1 MVAEQSCRSLGAVII
16 DSMSNSRPDV
26 AAKKAGRSPGRPPM
40 PREQIVATALSI
52 LDEEGPEALSLRALA
67 QRLESGT
74 ATLYRHFDSR
84 ADLLDEVV
92 DRVIGEVRLDAVG
105 VAEMS
110 WQDAARALAS
120 AMFDVLC
127 RHRNAAP
134 LLAQHIPVGANAMV
148 QRELALSFLLSAGFP
163 SALAVRSYAT
173 ISRHVL
179 GFAMQLSPRAD
190 EEHGDAQVA
199 DKARALD
206 PDDFPA
212 TCAVADALPVA
223 LEDEFKFGL
232 DLIIAG
238 LEVIR
243 AAEDVDE

>member
-1 MVAEQSCRSLGAVII
+1 
-16 DSMSNSRPDV
+16 
-26 AAKKAGRSPGRPPM
+26 M

-84 ADLLDEVV
+84 ANLLNEVV
-92 DRVIGEVRLDAVG
+92 DKVIGEVRLDAVR

-110 WQDAARALAS
+110 WQDACRALAS
-120 AMFDVLC
+120 ALFEVLC

-163 SALAVRSYAT
+163 PAIAVRSYAT

-179 GFAMQLSPRAD
+179 GFAMQLAPQGDD
-190 EEHGDAQVA
+190 ERGDAQVA
-199 DKARALD
+199 EKIRELD
-206 PDDFPA
+206 PDGFPA
-212 TCAVADALPVA
+212 TRAVAHALPIA

-232 DLIIAG
+232 DLIITG
-238 LEVIR
+238 LEAIR
-243 AAEDVDE
+243 AAEDADE

>member
-1 MVAEQSCRSLGAVII
+1 MVAEQSRRSRGTVII
-16 DSMSNSRPDV
+16 DPVPISRPDV
-26 AAKKAGRSPGRPPM
+26 AAKNAGRSPGRPPM

-74 ATLYRHFDSR
+74 ATLYRHFESR

-92 DRVIGEVRLDAVG
+92 DKVIGEVRLDTVRI
-105 VAEMS
+105 AEMS

-120 AMFDVLC
+120 AMFEVLC
-127 RHRNAAP
+127 QHRNAAP
-134 LLAQHIPVGANAMV
+134 LLAQHIPVGPNAMV

-179 GFAMQLSPRAD
+179 GFAMQLAPRGD
-190 EEHGDAQVA
+190 EEGRDAQVS
-199 DKARALD
+199 DRARKLD
-206 PDDFPA
+206 PGDFPA
-212 TCAVADALPVA
+212 TRAVADALPVA
-223 LEDEFKFGL
+223 LEDEFNFGL

-243 AAEDVDE
+243 AAEDVDD

>member
-1 MVAEQSCRSLGAVII
+1 
-16 DSMSNSRPDV
+16 
-26 AAKKAGRSPGRPPM
+26 M
-40 PREQIVATALSI
+40 PREQIVATALSM

-67 QRLESGT
+67 QRLNSGT

-92 DRVIGEVRLDAVG
+92 DKVIGEVDLEAARVP
-105 VAEMS
+105 EMS
-110 WQDAARALAS
+110 WQDACRALAS
-120 AMFDVLC
+120 AMFEVLC

-163 SALAVRSYAT
+163 PALAIRSYAT

-179 GFAMQLSPRAD
+179 GFAMQLAQAD
-190 EEHGDAQVA
+190 DERGEAQVTE
-199 DKARALD
+199 KVRELN
-206 PDDFPA
+206 PDSFPA
-212 TCAVADALPVA
+212 TRAVAHALPVA

-238 LEVIR
+238 LEAIR
-243 AAEDVDE
+243 TAASADD